1 MAETNTPVEE
11 LETETPDVEPDEGDE
26 IEPGEAQ
33 GTGENEPPEDTFT
46 KRFNQFQGESP
57 EEYAKQLEDAY
68 DNSSKEAL
76 NIKRQLDDTKR
87 ENDRL
92 LSVVASNPE
101 VARQL
106 VQPQAPA
113 APQVPQGMQGIQGQ
127 QTTDP
132 ALLFYR
138 EKFNE
143 ESQSQYNEFVDNHPE
158 LRSDSALASD
168 MNRRIYAYGQ
178 AVRTSENRQP
188 SMKEAIEAAWVI
200 SGRPL
205 NATKEEVIQM
215 AQKSIAGQGRR
226 SSGRPVAP
234 NAASN
239 YTEEQ
244 LEMAR
249 RVYPGLSDE
258 ELEKKLTES
267 LQSTQPR

>member
-1 MAETNTPVEE
+1 MAEANPPVEE
-11 LETETPDVEPDEGDE
+11 LEILDPDVEPEQGDE
-26 IEPGEAQ
+26 IDQVEGQEPGE
-33 GTGENEPPEDTFT
+33 NDEPDTFT

-76 NIKRQLDDTKR
+76 NIKRQFEDIKR

-106 VQPQAPA
+106 VQPQTPA
-113 APQVPQGMQGIQGQ
+113 APVVPQAPQGQ
-127 QTTDP
+127 GDP
-132 ALLFYR
+132 ALMFFR
-138 EKFNE
+138 EKFNQ
-143 ESQSQYNEFVDNHPE
+143 ESETQYNEFVDNHPE
-158 LRSDSALASD
+158 LRSDNALASE